1 MDNHQAELADQLEE
15 DGLVYKADPASV
27 IAKLEEVVRGDKG
40 LRKLEAR
47 TEGLLLE
54 VIDDMLMM

>member
-1 MDNHQAELADQLEE
+1 LEE
-15 DGLVYKADPASV
+15 DGLVYKAEPASV
-27 IAKLEEVVRGDKG
+27 IEKLEEVVRGGKG